1 MVVHQSSN
9 QSVFFQLAFVPCH
22 PLNQLL
28 ESVALVL
35 SYARVACS
43 RCGRALSLWQFN
55 DAASNSKGMV
65 LSAHLRCFTLMRF
78 TSALGKSGAQFAP
91 LHM

>member
-55 DAASNSKGMV
+55 DAASNRREWFS
-65 LSAHLRCFTLMRF
+65 LPTF
-78 TSALGKSGAQFAP
+78 GASP
-91 LHM
+91 SCVSPVP